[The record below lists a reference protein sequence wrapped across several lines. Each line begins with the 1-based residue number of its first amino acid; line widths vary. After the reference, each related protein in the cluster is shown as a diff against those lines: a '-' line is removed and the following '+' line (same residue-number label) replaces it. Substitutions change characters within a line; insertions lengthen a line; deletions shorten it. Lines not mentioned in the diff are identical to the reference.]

1 MNNDKKPLVL
11 LVDDTP
17 ANLDVMRAILQDRYA
32 LKVALSGE
40 KALTLMAADPMP
52 DLVLLD
58 VMMPGMDGFETCKR
72 LKASERTRRV
82 PVIFVTAL
90 TEVEDEAR
98 GFEAGGVDYITKPV
112 SPPVVQA
119 RVATHLSLY
128 NQEQHLESLVTQ
140 RTAQLQKTRLEVI
153 RRLGR
158 AAGYKDDEA
167 GLHVVRV
174 SYLAR
179 ILAVAAGLSE
189 AEADVICHASP
200 LHEVGKIGL
209 PDVLRNDEST
219 LTEEQRKR
227 LRQHPLIGARIIGKH
242 DDTLLE
248 TARVITLTHHEHW
261 DGSGFPRGLK
271 GDQIP
276 LAGRIVA
283 IASHFDRLTGERNGY
298 RPIEIDVAAQQ
309 LRDDQGRCFDPALV
323 QLFLGALPE
332 VQRILD
338 QYSDIPVSP
347 FD

>member
-1 MNNDKKPLVL
+1 MNEKKPLIL

-17 ANLDVMRAILQDRYA
+17 ANLDVLRAILQDRYA

-40 KALTLMAADPMP
+40 KALALMALDPMP

-58 VMMPGMDGFETCKR
+58 VMMPGMDGFEVCKR
-72 LKASERTRRV
+72 LKSSERTRRV
-82 PVIFVTAL
+82 PVVFVTAL
-90 TEVEDEAR
+90 TEVEDETR
-98 GFEAGGVDYITKPV
+98 GFDAGGVDYITKPV

-128 NQEQHLESLVTQ
+128 SQEQHLNALVER
-140 RTAQLQKTRLEVI
+140 RTEQLQKTRLEVI

-174 SYLAR
+174 SHMARLLAKS
-179 ILAVAAGLSE
+179 AGLPD
-189 AEADVICHASP
+189 ADVDVIYHAAP
-200 LHEVGKIGL
+200 LHDVGKIGL
-209 PDVLRNDEST
+209 PDELRSEDVVFSDA
-219 LTEEQRKR
+219 QRK
-227 LRQHPLIGARIIGKH
+227 LHRQHPLIAARIIGKH
-242 DDTLLE
+242 DDPLLE
-248 TARVITLTHHEHW
+248 TARVIALTHHEHW

-271 GDQIP
+271 GEQIP

-283 IASHFDRLTGERNGY
+283 IASHFDRLTGERTGY
-298 RPIEIDVAAQQ
+298 LPISVEAAVLK
-309 LRDDQGRCFDPALV
+309 LRDDQGRRFDPQLV
-323 QLFLGALPE
+323 QHFVAALSE